1 MPSEVPDMHFAGFGA
16 GFSGRCPRCGE
27 GRLFN
32 GFIDLAPRC
41 AACDLSFSFAD
52 SGDGPAVFIM
62 MIAGALVVG
71 TALIVDALYEPPMLL
86 LGAIFL
92 PLMAIICLGMIRPLK
107 GLLIASQYRN
117 KASEGRLEL

>member
-1 MPSEVPDMHFAGFGA
+1 MSNKVEDTHFAGFGA
-16 GFSGRCPRCGE
+16 GFAGRCPRCGK

-32 GFIDLAPRC
+32 GFIELAPRC
-41 AACDLSFSFAD
+41 SACNLDFSFAD

-71 TALIVDALYEPPMLL
+71 TALVVDATYEPPMLL

-107 GLLIASQYRN
+107 GLLIASQYKN